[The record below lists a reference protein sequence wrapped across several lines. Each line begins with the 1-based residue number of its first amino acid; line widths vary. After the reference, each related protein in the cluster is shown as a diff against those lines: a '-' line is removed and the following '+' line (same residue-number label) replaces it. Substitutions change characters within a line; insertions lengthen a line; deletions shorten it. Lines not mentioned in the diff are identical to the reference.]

1 VSGPIPH
8 SRQHRCRHTGPVKTL
23 GLLELVK
30 PHDKIA
36 FFSRNLRQEISVPTK
51 QTIFHDIILGEQR
64 QNPERDWLMITEFTD
79 KEDAITRKLLF
90 SGTIGIGI
98 VCGAI
103 CLVDFRYAFAGDH
116 CLTVNQSN

>member
-1 VSGPIPH
+1 M
-8 SRQHRCRHTGPVKTL
+8 
-23 GLLELVK
+23 GLLELVNRTTRSL
-30 PHDKIA
+30 HL
-36 FFSRNLRQEISVPTK
+36 FSRNLRQEISVPTK

-90 SGTIGIGI
+90 STGTIGIGI

-103 CLVDFRYAFAGDH
+103 CLVAFRYAFAGDH